1 MSCSCETHLDEFTCS
16 GDDCQVC
23 VLGEENFI
31 ENPQFPSER
40 YCLNCA
46 MKKGGFT
53 QQELWQLMLANQKN
67 DCGDKC

>member
-1 MSCSCETHLDEFTCS
+1 MNCNCKTHLDEFTCS

-31 ENPQFPSER
+31 QNPESPTER
-40 YCLNCA
+40 YCFKCA

-53 QQELWQLMLANQKN
+53 QEELWQMMLATQKTEC
-67 DCGDKC
+67 DDKC